1 MGKLDTIETI
11 AAKVSD
17 TSIVTTP
24 KRCSYIRNWNSKC
37 KQCLNVCQHEAISRS
52 IGHLKI
58 DPNACT
64 NCGACVAACPT
75 STFNTTAPSMNE
87 LVRQARISAQRN
99 DGIAVFCCTPHAV
112 TKHINTENAVVLPCL
127 NYLDEYLIIG
137 LFAMGIHTVRIL
149 HIDCTGC
156 KTDCSEPYVDTM
168 LESTRNLMRLW
179 KIPGALDVLDFVPTQ
194 LKLETSG
201 HKGSSITSDRRGA
214 FKQAGGS
221 LLGMIMDAVDDTVGK
236 VTGEQKPKEDPDKQV
251 IVRIDEVFPPD
262 SYRSVRLLHMLDHL
276 GKRPYGSTIDTRFWA
291 TVSID
296 PNKCRYCGACSNM
309 CVTRAL
315 KYSTDEQGLATLTFQ
330 PSLCIGCGLCKD
342 SCLTRSLVYT
352 TKVLAD
358 DLDADT
364 VKYLYKDHEQPKR
377 RNSFFS

>member
-37 KQCLNVCQHEAISRS
+37 KQCLNMCQHEAISRS

-156 KTDCSEPYVDTM
+156 KTDCSEPYADTM

-179 KIPGALDVLDFVPTQ
+179 KIPGTLDVLDFVPTQ

-214 FKQAGGS
+214 FKQAGSS
-221 LLGMIMDAVDDTVGK
+221 LLGM
-236 VTGEQKPKEDPDKQV
+236 
-251 IVRIDEVFPPD
+251 
-262 SYRSVRLLHMLDHL
+262 ML
-276 GKRPYGSTIDTRFWA
+276 PMIT
-291 TVSID
+291 
-296 PNKCRYCGACSNM
+296 
-309 CVTRAL
+309 L
-315 KYSTDEQGLATLTFQ
+315 K
-330 PSLCIGCGLCKD
+330 
-342 SCLTRSLVYT
+342 
-352 TKVLAD
+352 
-358 DLDADT
+358 
-364 VKYLYKDHEQPKR
+364 
-377 RNSFFS
+377 

>member
-127 NYLDEYLIIG
+127 NYLDENLIIG
-137 LFAMGIHTVRIL
+137 
-149 HIDCTGC
+149 
-156 KTDCSEPYVDTM
+156 
-168 LESTRNLMRLW
+168 
-179 KIPGALDVLDFVPTQ
+179 
-194 LKLETSG
+194 
-201 HKGSSITSDRRGA
+201 
-214 FKQAGGS
+214 
-221 LLGMIMDAVDDTVGK
+221 
-236 VTGEQKPKEDPDKQV
+236 
-251 IVRIDEVFPPD
+251 
-262 SYRSVRLLHMLDHL
+262 
-276 GKRPYGSTIDTRFWA
+276 
-291 TVSID
+291 
-296 PNKCRYCGACSNM
+296 
-309 CVTRAL
+309 
-315 KYSTDEQGLATLTFQ
+315 
-330 PSLCIGCGLCKD
+330 
-342 SCLTRSLVYT
+342 
-352 TKVLAD
+352 
-358 DLDADT
+358 
-364 VKYLYKDHEQPKR
+364 
-377 RNSFFS
+377 